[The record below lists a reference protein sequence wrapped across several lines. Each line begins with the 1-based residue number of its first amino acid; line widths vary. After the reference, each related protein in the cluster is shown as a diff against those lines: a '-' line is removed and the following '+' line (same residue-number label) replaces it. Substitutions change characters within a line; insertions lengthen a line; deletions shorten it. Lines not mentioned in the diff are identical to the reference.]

1 MKINFI
7 KNHKINNT
15 EFCISSLK
23 LEDIYNTFK
32 VISEAE
38 QHKKTSF
45 KNVKLEFKN
54 IKLIYISNFKNLN
67 LKEFHRFF
75 NIPNISDELYS
86 YLSDTI
92 A

>member
-23 LEDIYNTFK
+23 LEDMYNTFK

-45 KNVKLEFKN
+45 KK
-54 IKLIYISNFKNLN
+54 
-67 LKEFHRFF
+67 
-75 NIPNISDELYS
+75 
-86 YLSDTI
+86 

>member
-23 LEDIYNTFK
+23 LEDMYNTFK
-32 VISEAE
+32 IISDAE
-38 QHKKTSF
+38 QHKKRTL
-45 KNVKLEFKN
+45 KDVNLEFKN
-54 IKLIYISNFKNLN
+54 IKLIYISNFKKLN

-75 NIPNISDELYS
+75 DISNISEIEVY
-86 YLSDTI
+86 TTKFKK
-92 A
+92 